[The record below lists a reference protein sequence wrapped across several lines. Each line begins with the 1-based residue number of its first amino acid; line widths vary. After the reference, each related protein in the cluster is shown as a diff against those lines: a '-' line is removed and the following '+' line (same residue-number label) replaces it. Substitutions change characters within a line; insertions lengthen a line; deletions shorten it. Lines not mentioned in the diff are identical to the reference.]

1 MNITVFGKGN
11 MGKAF
16 GANFEKAGNQ
26 VVYAGRDF
34 KKALGDIVVLA
45 VPYGAV
51 EAIIGAHADE
61 LKGKIL
67 IDITNPVNFDT
78 FDSLEVP
85 ADSSAAQEIQKK
97 LPETVVVKA
106 FNMTFAATLAS
117 GLVGGKEPTIVLVA
131 SDDAEAKQKIKE
143 ALEGSLLSVL
153 DAGTLKRARELEA
166 MGFLQI
172 SMAARKQF
180 GWTGGF
186 AVIK

>member
-11 MGKAF
+11 MGKAI

-26 VVYAGRDF
+26 VTYAGRDF
-34 KKALGDIVVLA
+34 KDVLGDMVVLA

-51 EAIIGAHADE
+51 DAIISAHAEE
-61 LKGKIL
+61 LKGKIV
-67 IDITNPVNFDT
+67 IDITNPVT
-78 FDSLEVP
+78 FDSLVVP

-97 LPETVVVKA
+97 LPESVVVKA
-106 FNMTFAATLAS
+106 FNNTFAATLAS
-117 GLVGGKEPTIVLVA
+117 GQVGGKEPTVVLIA
-131 SDDAEAKQKIKE
+131 SDDAEAKQKVKD
-143 ALEGSLLSVL
+143 ALDGSLLSVL
-153 DAGTLKRARELEA
+153 DAGALKRARELEA

-172 SMAARKQF
+172 SMVAREQF